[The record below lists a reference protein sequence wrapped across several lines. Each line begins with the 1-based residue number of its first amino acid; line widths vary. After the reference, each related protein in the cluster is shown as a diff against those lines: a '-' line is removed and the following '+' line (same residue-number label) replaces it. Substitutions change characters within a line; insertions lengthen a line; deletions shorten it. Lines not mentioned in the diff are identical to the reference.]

1 MYINKDSLIVNGV
14 NLGKYITDANYG
26 YFKIWGKDTGR
37 TLSGV
42 MSGSLI
48 GIFPKITVN
57 FAKLNQEKLNTIAPI
72 LDSERQTVQYYDPNK
87 KRMVSMRTY
96 TGDWEI
102 KSIGVGKNE
111 PFSCSFISVERR
123 K

>member
-1 MYINKDSLIVNGV
+1 MYIDKNSLIVNGV

-57 FAKLNQEKLNTIAPI
+57 FAKLNQEKLNIIAPI

-87 KRMVSMRTY
+87 KEWAEKGCY
-96 TGDWEI
+96 TPDYSLDF
-102 KSIGVGKNE
+102 KRVGIAEGFNLQLTSEAK
-111 PFSCSFISVERR
+111 R
-123 K
+123 